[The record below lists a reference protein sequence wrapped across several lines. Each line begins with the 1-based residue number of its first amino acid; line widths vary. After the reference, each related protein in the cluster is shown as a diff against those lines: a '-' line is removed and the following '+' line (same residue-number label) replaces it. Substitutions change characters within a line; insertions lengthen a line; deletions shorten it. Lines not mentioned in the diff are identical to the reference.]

1 MNEIYSYGNNGNLTN
16 IYGIYDI
23 YSNSSSHEFFDKINY
38 LLDKVDEISSI
49 ELTNRYKQT
58 QIENERELNDA
69 VNSKYSYYKNKEP
82 RSVNGSGL
90 KMKKQFR
97 FNRK

>member
-1 MNEIYSYGNNGNLTN
+1 MNNIYDPIEASN
-16 IYGIYDI
+16 IYGLNYKNETTDRLL
-23 YSNSSSHEFFDKINY
+23 Y
-38 LLDKVDEISSI
+38 LLDKVSEISNR
-49 ELTNRYKQT
+49 ELLGKFEQT

-69 VNSKYSYYKNKEP
+69 VNSKYPYYKNKEH

-90 KMKKQFR
+90 KMKKAFR